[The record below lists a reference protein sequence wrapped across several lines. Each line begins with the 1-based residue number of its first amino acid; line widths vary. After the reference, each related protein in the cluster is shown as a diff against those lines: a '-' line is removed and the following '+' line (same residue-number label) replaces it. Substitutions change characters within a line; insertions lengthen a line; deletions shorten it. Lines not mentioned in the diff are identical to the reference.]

1 MIDVVYI
8 AGSGRSG
15 STLLERILGQTTSF
29 VAIGELRHL
38 WRADY
43 ETDLCGCGL
52 TFQSC
57 PFWQPILADIF
68 ADSASIQFGPMLTLR
83 NQVDRIRYLP
93 YMLLPVKTAV
103 YRQRHARYTRIIEQI
118 YCQIQTQYGNQ
129 YIIDS
134 SKDISTL
141 YLVAKMPSVRLHVIH
156 MVRDSR
162 AVAYSW
168 QRKRVKHQVTKQV
181 TYMPTYSPAYAA
193 FDWAYRNSFVAW
205 GKPLYD
211 SYHFMR
217 YEDLVQDPVTIL
229 NKLTGELG
237 IPSVDWSFINQATLR
252 LLQTTHTAS
261 GNPMR
266 FQSGALALKLDD
278 IWKQEM
284 SDRSK
289 RIVTGLNWP
298 WLRRYQYV

>member
-1 MIDVVYI
+1 MNLVNALGLKGAESIAFTGAGGKTSAMFALAQEIGSRVVLTTTTHLGVWQ
-8 AGSGRSG
+8 AG
-15 STLLERILGQTTSF
+15 
-29 VAIGELRHL
+29 
-38 WRADY
+38 
-43 ETDLCGCGL
+43 
-52 TFQSC
+52 
-57 PFWQPILADIF
+57 LAD
-68 ADSASIQFGPMLTLR
+68 D
-83 NQVDRIRYLP
+83 
-93 YMLLPVKTAV
+93 
-103 YRQRHARYTRIIEQI
+103 HRII
-118 YCQIQTQYGNQ
+118 N
-129 YIIDS
+129 S